1 MGLSKYGYS
10 KAIPVVNKEA
20 TEPRRP
26 RSEIS
31 ATALAREG
39 YDVAPLRPPPGT
51 KLSNAANMPF
61 HNFEPSPELLKSSP
75 GHNFGGKILKFL
87 KLKKKP
93 GSATTTHFLA
103 MEPEYEPSMQ
113 TFHFQDLITH
123 STQFPTPMVEDV
135 RKRYNYDSEDHSDN
149 YVSDT
154 NTSASIAS
162 SSRNSNSSGQSF
174 DSNRSSGTPRS
185 PFLSSGQ
192 LSNTQIM
199 ASILM
204 SILDEEDNT
213 STSEELGSSE
223 DEHPASL
230 NGPHESAWHQ
240 SQHEIC
246 ADSPTLRGRRTSKLH
261 GPHES
266 AWHEA
271 YVDSPRGRQG
281 SASKP
286 SSGRFILKAGARIST
301 DGRLT
306 SPGPS
311 RRFGKLDLSRIEV
324 SKLR

>member
-1 MGLSKYGYS
+1 MGLSRYDYS
-10 KAIPVVNKEA
+10 KAVPVVNKE
-20 TEPRRP
+20 ESQPRRP

-31 ATALAREG
+31 ATALARQG
-39 YDVAPLRPPPGT
+39 YAVAPLRPPPGT
-51 KLSNAANMPF
+51 KMSNAANLPF

-75 GHNFGGKILKFL
+75 QTFGGKILKFL
-87 KLKKKP
+87 KLRKKP
-93 GSATTTHFLA
+93 SSATTTHFLA
-103 MEPEYEPSMQ
+103 MEPEHKPSMQ
-113 TFHFQDLITH
+113 TFHFQDLNTH
-123 STQFPTPMVEDV
+123 STQFPTPLVEDV
-135 RKRYNYDSEDHSDN
+135 RKRYNYDSEEHSD
-149 YVSDT
+149 VSDT
-154 NTSASIAS
+154 NTSASITS

-185 PFLSSGQ
+185 SLLPNGQ

-199 ASILM
+199 ANILM
-204 SILDEEDNT
+204 SILDEEGNT
-213 STSEELGSSE
+213 TSASEELGSSE

-240 SQHEIC
+240 THQVC
-246 ADSPTLRGRRTSKLH
+246 ADSPILRGRRTSKLD

-271 YVDSPRGRQG
+271 YVDSPKARQG

-286 SSGRFILKAGARIST
+286 TSGRFILKAGASII
-301 DGRLT
+301 DGGRLT